1 MFLNIQYDL
10 LLLEVDTQN
19 KVFIVKFFFSFA
31 ENVGVGERE
40 ARVAS
45 ELVAQRH
52 FRYVLASIPASF
64 PASHTPSPPSLTS
77 WVCERLGTRVII

>member
-10 LLLEVDTQN
+10 LLLEVDTQ
-19 KVFIVKFFFSFA
+19 VFIVFFSFA

-64 PASHTPSPPSLTS
+64 PASHTPPPSH
-77 WVCERLGTRVII
+77 